1 MITEID
7 AQLLDHGSDLRK
19 AIGRQR
25 YLQVFGLLADGESR
39 VDALDAVLNLSQSEL
54 SQHLAHLMR
63 DGLVS
68 NNRQTQT
75 IYN

>member
-25 YLQVFGLLADGESR
+25 YLQVFSLLADGESR

-63 DGLVS
+63 GGLVCK
-68 NNRQTQT
+68 NR
-75 IYN
+75 

>member
-25 YLQVFGLLADGESR
+25 YLQVFSLLADGESR

-63 DGLVS
+63 GGLVS
-68 NNRQTQT
+68 KNR
-75 IYN
+75 